1 MLVIRR
7 REPGKGCF
15 LLLSKQSPA
24 LCVETMPPVNLL
36 EHGMERNL
44 LQRATTASREIGFFR
59 VLWSLSRQRR
69 CWLDAILVY
78 VDASSTGY
86 SGFASSM
93 RDTRTRYATGQ
104 LCYSYVQPLHEGV
117 ERTILE
123 LWDSAGYVSRLRWRY
138 SNELYA
144 LFPRTMEFDPS
155 FVCLGQG
162 ILLR

>member
-1 MLVIRR
+1 
-7 REPGKGCF
+7 
-15 LLLSKQSPA
+15 
-24 LCVETMPPVNLL
+24 MPPVNLL

-123 LWDSAGYVSRLRWRY
+123 L
-138 SNELYA
+138 
-144 LFPRTMEFDPS
+144 
-155 FVCLGQG
+155 
-162 ILLR
+162 